1 MKKKRKK
8 EKNILEEYNRLKDTL
23 KFKEDEFKILRKPHE
38 QHDKKKEIEA
48 VKQESM
54 SMIKQTLKDLLHDKH
69 INKTTNDHKIFLYIN
84 DLKNAYTLHQI
95 KDIETNFNEYCSV
108 IEKIYEENIPYRDNI
123 YKKIYN
129 GILTLINQQK
139 IPMEESDNIRKSFE
153 IKVYNA
159 TTHEE
164 LKAALTDFNNYYNNK
179 MELPEQE
186 EEHSFLSNKNNK
198 YMIFVKVIL

>member
-1 MKKKRKK
+1 M
-8 EKNILEEYNRLKDTL
+8 NLKDLENRMNNMT
-23 KFKEDEFKILRKPHE
+23 
-38 QHDKKKEIEA
+38 KKEIEA

-54 SMIKQTLKDLLHDKH
+54 SMIKQTLKDLLHDKY
-69 INKTTNDHKIFLYIN
+69 INKTTYDDKIFLYIN

-95 KDIETNFNEYCSV
+95 KDIETNFNEDCSV

-129 GILTLINQQK
+129 GILTLINKQK

-153 IKVYNA
+153 RKVYNA

-164 LKAALTDFNNYYNNK
+164 LKAALKDFYNYYNTK
-179 MELPEQE
+179 MKEQEEEQE
-186 EEHSFLSNKNNK
+186 EEHSFLSNKKQEAYDFFTTIYRIYTMKNIYQINFLK
-198 YMIFVKVIL
+198 HL

>member
-1 MKKKRKK
+1 M
-8 EKNILEEYNRLKDTL
+8 NLKDLENRMNNMT
-23 KFKEDEFKILRKPHE
+23 
-38 QHDKKKEIEA
+38 KKEIEA

-54 SMIKQTLKDLLHDKH
+54 SMIKQTLKDLLHDKY
-69 INKTTNDHKIFLYIN
+69 INKTTYDDKIFLYIN

-95 KDIETNFNEYCSV
+95 KDIETNFNEDCSV

-129 GILTLINQQK
+129 GILTLINKQK

-153 IKVYNA
+153 RKVYNA

-164 LKAALTDFNNYYNNK
+164 LKAALKGFINYYNNK

-186 EEHSFLSNKNNK
+186 EEHSF
-198 YMIFVKVIL
+198 